1 MDKAQNNH
9 QTGAANRIPRGVSH
23 CGPTAAEPAIQTA
36 GELIKK
42 LSQFDGSG
50 RQFLWNL
57 LAVQCFLGQADGG
70 AILRQKE
77 GPPDGGQASVDILAI
92 YPQLPIDDGQQT
104 MDEGRRTTLP
114 SWLTES
120 ASFIPEAISTD
131 ATIVKPL
138 TAARDFGQMGLGQ
151 PGEGCLAAEASG
163 GAGQGY
169 ILLVPLKM
177 AEIGQAVEA
186 FMIKVSDSSAIETC
200 RERLELIA
208 GLLGSSERR
217 LTVQKGQ
224 AGLKK
229 LLKAMETLSAINR
242 QNRFIS
248 TNMALC
254 NEVASQWQCER
265 VSIGFLKGRYVQLR
279 AMSHTEDFSRKMKI
293 VQDIESAMEECLD
306 QDCEV
311 LYPPALIGKT
321 PELIFSSKN
330 EPISAG
336 QEATYYI
343 SRAAGELSRRHGP
356 LTVLSLPLRQDGEVR
371 AVLTLERQMSP
382 ALIGKTQELICSSK
396 DKPISAGSFSLEEIE
411 AIRLTC
417 ELCTARLLDLYEA
430 DLWLGARVV
439 AKARNSLATLVGPK
453 HTWAKVLVIL
463 ILGVILFLIFGKG
476 QFRSEAPFVI
486 EATYQQVVCASFDG
500 YIKSVNVEVGDT
512 VESGQTTLAELDTA
526 ELRLQLAAA
535 KADNAGYLKQ
545 VDAAMRD
552 GEIAKAQ
559 IAQADA
565 DKAQAQI
572 DLLNYLI
579 DQGKVI
585 SPISG
590 TVVKG
595 DLKRQ
600 IGAPVKTG
608 DVLFEVTPLES
619 LRAELLVPEDQIFD
633 VAVDQEGYLA
643 TVSYPA
649 ERIKFVVERI
659 NPMAE
664 VVNNR
669 NVFKVRVRL
678 LETRPW
684 MRPGMEGVAK
694 ISIGKRPYIWIWTR
708 RIVNWLRM
716 KLWL

>member
-1 MDKAQNNH
+1 MDKADNN
-9 QTGAANRIPRGVSH
+9 QKPGAANT
-23 CGPTAAEPAIQTA
+23 TAAEPAIQTA

-42 LSQFDGSG
+42 LNQFDGSG

-57 LAVQCFLGQADGG
+57 LAVQCFLGQADSG
-70 AILRQKE
+70 AILCPMKADMIRPDAGRQEE
-77 GPPDGGQASVDILAI
+77 GVDILAI
-92 YPQLPIDDGQQT
+92 YPQLPTDDGRWT
-104 MDEGRRTTLP
+104 MDDGRRTTDEGRRVAIP
-114 SWLTES
+114 AWLNES
-120 ASFIPEAISTD
+120 ASFVREAISTE
-131 ATIVKPL
+131 ATIVKSLP
-138 TAARDFGQMGLGQ
+138 TVQNSGQ
-151 PGEGCLAAEASG
+151 
-163 GAGQGY
+163 AGY
-169 ILLVPLKM
+169 VLFVPLKM

-208 GLLGSSERR
+208 GLLGISERR
-217 LTVQKGQ
+217 LTLQKGQ
-224 AGLKK
+224 AGLRK
-229 LLKAMETLSAINR
+229 LQKAMETLSATNR

-248 TNMALC
+248 TAMALC

-279 AMSHTEDFSRKMKI
+279 AISHTEDFSRKMKI

-311 LYPPALIGKT
+311 LYPASLPAPPKAS
-321 PELIFSSKN
+321 PAA
-330 EPISAG
+330 SAPAPMLSAKAEMGASRVVG
-336 QEATYYI
+336 QEATYI

-356 LTVLSLPLRQDGEVR
+356 MAVLSLPLRQDGEVR
-371 AVLTLERQMSP
+371 AVLTLERQ
-382 ALIGKTQELICSSK
+382 LSK
-396 DKPISAGSFSLEEIE
+396 SFSLEEIE

-417 ELCTARLLDLYEA
+417 ELCTARLLDLYEH
-430 DLWLGARVV
+430 DHWLGARVV
-439 AKARNSLATLVGPK
+439 AKARSALATLVGPK

-463 ILGVILFLIFGKG
+463 LIGVILFLIFGKG

-500 YIKSVNVEVGDT
+500 YIKSVSVEVGDT
-512 VESGQTTLAELDTA
+512 VKAGQTTLAELDTA
-526 ELRLQLAAA
+526 ELRLKLAAA
-535 KADNAGYLKQ
+535 KADRAGYLKQ

-552 GEIAKAQ
+552 GEIAQAQ

-619 LRAELLVPEDQIFD
+619 LRAELMVPEDQIFD
-633 VAVDQEGYLA
+633 IAVDQEGYLA

-649 ERIKFVVERI
+649 QRIKFVVERV

-678 LETRPW
+678 LETRSW